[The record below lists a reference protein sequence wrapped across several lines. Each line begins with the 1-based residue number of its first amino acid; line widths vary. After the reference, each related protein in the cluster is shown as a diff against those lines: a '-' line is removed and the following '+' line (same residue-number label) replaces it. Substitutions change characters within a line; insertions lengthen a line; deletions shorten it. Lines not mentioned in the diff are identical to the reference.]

1 MPAYTASAP
10 GKIILFGEH
19 AVVYGRSA
27 IAVPVADVMAKATIS
42 PAISVQQGQISID
55 APDIGL
61 KSTLNNL
68 PKDNP
73 IAVAIL
79 SVMRH
84 LEVGELP
91 SFHLKIT
98 SSIPVASGLGSG
110 AAVSVAIIR
119 TLAGFL
125 GQPLSDEVVSKLT
138 YEVELIHHGTPS
150 GIDNTVITYEK
161 PVFFTKS
168 KPTKFCKVKHPFT
181 IIIGD
186 TGIQSPT
193 KQTVAYVRAAW
204 EADRKR
210 LEKLFSAINSISK
223 TAKKV
228 IEGDSPSLLGSLM
241 DENHLILQE
250 IGVSSPKLDQI
261 IKAAKDAGAIGAK
274 LSGGGRG
281 GNMIAL
287 VDAEK
292 IENVREAI
300 CRSGAKKTITTVIK

>member
-98 SSIPVASGLGSG
+98 SSIPV
-110 AAVSVAIIR
+110 SVKTFGIWSPVCIKSSIR
-119 TLAGFL
+119 ANFF
-125 GQPLSDEVVSKLT
+125 
-138 YEVELIHHGTPS
+138 PS
-150 GIDNTVITYEK
+150 FPPG
-161 PVFFTKS
+161 
-168 KPTKFCKVKHPFT
+168 
-181 IIIGD
+181 
-186 TGIQSPT
+186 
-193 KQTVAYVRAAW
+193 
-204 EADRKR
+204 
-210 LEKLFSAINSISK
+210 
-223 TAKKV
+223 
-228 IEGDSPSLLGSLM
+228 
-241 DENHLILQE
+241 
-250 IGVSSPKLDQI
+250 
-261 IKAAKDAGAIGAK
+261 
-274 LSGGGRG
+274 
-281 GNMIAL
+281 
-287 VDAEK
+287 
-292 IENVREAI
+292 
-300 CRSGAKKTITTVIK
+300 